1 MNRYGQIRDLLLG
14 DLTASIFVFGVIV
27 TILVLISL
35 ILSNKEKI
43 NYEKTIMTVTVLY
56 QNKHTYEKFNYYNL
70 SILFSSTMFIL
81 NFILVLVLL

>member
-35 ILSNKEKI
+35 FLSNREKT
-43 NYEKTIMTVTVLY
+43 NYEKD
-56 QNKHTYEKFNYYNL
+56 YYDRHGSL
-70 SILFSSTMFIL
+70 PK
-81 NFILVLVLL
+81 

>member
-35 ILSNKEKI
+35 ILSNKEKVTF
-43 NYEKTIMTVTVLY
+43 EKD
-56 QNKHTYEKFNYYNL
+56 YYDRHGSL
-70 SILFSSTMFIL
+70 PK
-81 NFILVLVLL
+81 

>member
-14 DLTASIFVFGVIV
+14 DLTTSIFIFGVTV

-43 NYEKTIMTVTVLY
+43 NYDKD
-56 QNKHTYEKFNYYNL
+56 YYDRNGSL
-70 SILFSSTMFIL
+70 PK
-81 NFILVLVLL
+81 

>member
-35 ILSNKEKI
+35 FLSNKEKI
-43 NYEKTIMTVTVLY
+43 SFEKD
-56 QNKHTYEKFNYYNL
+56 YYDRHGSL
-70 SILFSSTMFIL
+70 PK
-81 NFILVLVLL
+81 